1 MIKNNGR
8 HCCGNKKQKMDY
20 EIQSSRENYNEI
32 CSGVLR
38 PGYSAKN
45 NFSSIMSLLLP
56 QSVQDMAWK
65 CNV

>member
-1 MIKNNGR
+1 
-8 HCCGNKKQKMDY
+8 MDF
-20 EIQSSRENYNEI
+20 EIQTLGENCNAM

-38 PGYSAKN
+38 PGYLAKN

-56 QSVQDMAWK
+56 QFVQNMVWK